1 MKLSLD
7 QSLQN
12 VSVFHSVSQTK
23 QNVLSFQSVCSTSF
37 FGETT
42 CQVEPEI
49 QDLSRRVSL

>member
-1 MKLSLD
+1 VKLSLD

-23 QNVLSFQSVCSTSF
+23 QNVLSFQSVSSTSF

-42 CQVEPEI
+42 CRVEPEI
-49 QDLSRRVSL
+49 QDLSRRVLL